1 MRDESNR
8 FQLTVC
14 MTARGVI
21 YARRTESSGRSKFR
35 FRLIER
41 FCDHLRNLLTKAGN
55 RLSNPGAVGGI
66 GLGAIGDVPLLNVF
80 GRCADLSRRVV
91 EQRLALSGVHLAEE
105 IARLLIVVIIDSIVP
120 VGGRAVDRQRWL
132 VELRPVGP
140 LTPAIGKVA
149 RRSSK
154 IAVGAHRPVAVI
166 AVERTLWRVDGDVVK
181 VDPETIALGIAIRK
195 EPSLQ
200 H

>member
-41 FCDHLRNLLTKAGN
+41 FCDHVKKLLNKAGN
-55 RLSNPGAVGGI
+55 RLSNPRAVGGI

-91 EQRLALSGVHLAEE
+91 EQRLALSGVHRPKESAW
-105 IARLLIVVIIDSIVP
+105 LLIVVLIDPMIP
-120 VGGRAVDRQRWL
+120 MGGRAVDRQRWL
-132 VELRPVGP
+132 VEVRLVGP
-140 LTPAIGKVA
+140 LTPAIGEGGC
-149 RRSSK
+149 RSPK

-166 AVERTLWRVDGDVVK
+166 AVERTLGRVDGDVVK
-181 VDPETIALGIAIRK
+181 VDPETIALGVAVG
-195 EPSLQ
+195 E
-200 H
+200 